1 MAKKKVEQEDRLT
14 VVAEAVGTA
23 LGKLAA
29 KMGLGDDAPA
39 PTRGQ
44 DRYLRAMTKRVDE
57 AEAEQQAARAKR
69 KPVAKK
75 AGPKKKAAVKK
86 APAKRAVQKG
96 SAKKA

>member
-1 MAKKKVEQEDRLT
+1 MAKKKIAEPEDRLT
-14 VVAEAVGTA
+14 TVAEAVGTA

-57 AEAEQQAARAKR
+57 AEQEAAKAKR
-69 KPVAKK
+69 KAPA
-75 AGPKKKAAVKK
+75 KKKAAPKKVVAKK
-86 APAKRAVQKG
+86 APAKRAVVKK
-96 SAKKA
+96 SLAKKA